1 MGGAVSYEP
10 GTPVA
15 VGKGVYDA
23 EARDAG
29 VCLHRAPQCR
39 LCAILGFS
47 VLFRV
52 EVSGFK
58 V

>member
-39 LCAILGFS
+39 LFTHSKFRAPRVGF
-47 VLFRV
+47 L
-52 EVSGFK
+52 VSG
-58 V
+58 